1 MDDISLPML
10 FALLGLLLTLS
21 AFFSG
26 SETGLMTL
34 NRYRL
39 RHMAKAG
46 HRGARLA
53 ERLLARP
60 DRLIGTI
67 LVGNNIVNA
76 MAVMVATVI
85 SLRVYEEFGVSEE
98 LALSAGTTAITLLI
112 LVFGEVTPKTLAA
125 IHPDRVG
132 LPAGFVYWVI
142 RWPLLPLVLLVNL
155 FSNGLLRLFGVSPE
169 EAAQHSLSTE
179 ELRSVVAEAGA
190 MIPQRHQRMLLSL
203 LDLEK
208 ATVEDIMVPRNE
220 IVGVDLTDPP
230 DRIKAQLVGSQHTRL
245 PLYNGSI
252 DDVRGIIHLRNALK
266 SLSADVFDPQDLLAN
281 AREPYYIPEGT
292 PLNQQ
297 LLNFQN
303 QKRRIG
309 FVVDEYGDIQG
320 LVTLADIL
328 EEVVGEFTSDPAA
341 RAKNVSMEADGSYLV
356 NGSITIRT
364 LNRTLGWKLPT
375 AGPRTVNGLVLEQL
389 EDIPKPGK
397 QVRVRDYVIEIT
409 ETQANVVRTARIR
422 PPALPAKTA
431 EATA

>member
-1 MDDISLPML
+1 MDDTPISVLCI
-10 FALLGLLLTLS
+10 LLGVLLFLS

-67 LVGNNIVNA
+67 LVGNNVVNILA
-76 MAVMVATVI
+76 ATVATVI
-85 SLRVYEEFGVSEE
+85 SLRVHEAYGLSEE
-98 LALSAGTTAITLLI
+98 LALALGSTALTI
-112 LVFGEVTPKTLAA
+112 LVLIFGEVTPKTLAA
-125 IHPDRVG
+125 IHPERVG
-132 LPAGFVYWVI
+132 LPAAYVYWVL
-142 RWPLLPLVLLVNL
+142 RWLLLPFVLLVTL
-155 FSNGLLRLFGVSPE
+155 FSNAILRLLGVSPE
-169 EAAQHSLSTE
+169 DAAQHNLSTE

-220 IVGVDLTDPP
+220 IIGIDITDPP
-230 DRIKAQLVGSQHTRL
+230 DRIHAQLVNSQHTRL
-245 PLYNGSI
+245 PLYSGSI
-252 DDVRGIIHLRNALK
+252 DDLRGIIHLRNSLKLMREEPFDVAALVR
-266 SLSADVFDPQDLLAN
+266 S
-281 AREPYYIPEGT
+281 AREPYFIPEGT

-328 EEVVGEFTSDPAA
+328 EEVVGEFTSDPAT
-341 RAKNVSMEADGSYLV
+341 RVKNVSMESDGSYLV
-356 NGSITIRT
+356 NGGITIRT

-375 AGPRTVNGLVLEQL
+375 AGPRTINGLVLEQL
-389 EDIPKPGK
+389 EEIPKPGK
-397 QVRVRDYVIEIT
+397 QVRVRDYLIEIT
-409 ETQANVVRTARIR
+409 ETQANAVRTARIR
-422 PPALPAKTA
+422 PPTLKESA
-431 EATA
+431 EAA

>member
-1 MDDISLPML
+1 MEDISLTAL
-10 FALLGLLLTLS
+10 CILLGVLLLLS

-53 ERLLARP
+53 EQLLARP

-67 LVGNNIVNA
+67 LVGNNIVNS
-76 MAVMVATVI
+76 MAVTVATVI
-85 SLRVYEEFGVSEE
+85 SLRVYEQFGISDE
-98 LALSAGTTAITLLI
+98 LALSIGTTAVTLLI
-112 LVFGEVTPKTLAA
+112 LIFGEVTPKTLAA
-125 IHPDRVG
+125 IHPERVG
-132 LPAGFVYWVI
+132 LPAAYVYWVL
-142 RWPLLPLVLLVNL
+142 RWLLYPFVLLVTL
-155 FSNGLLRLFGVSPE
+155 FSNGLLRLLGVSPE

-190 MIPQRHQRMLLSL
+190 LIPQRHQKMLLSL

-208 ATVEDIMVPRNE
+208 ASVEDIMVPRNE
-220 IVGVDLTDPP
+220 IVGVDVTAPP
-230 DRIKAQLVGSQHTRL
+230 EEIKAQLLGSEHTRL
-245 PLYNGSI
+245 PLYVGSI
-252 DDVRGIIHLRNALK
+252 DDLKGIIHLRNAQK
-266 SLSADVFDPQDLLAN
+266 VIATDPFDVAELLRGS
-281 AREPYYIPEGT
+281 REPYFIPAGT

-328 EEVVGEFTSDPAA
+328 EEIVGEFTSDPAS
-341 RAKNVSMEADGSYLV
+341 RVKNVSMEADGSYVV
-356 NGSITIRT
+356 NGGVTIRT
-364 LNRTLGWKLPT
+364 LNRTLGWRLPT
-375 AGPRTVNGLVLEQL
+375 AGPRTINGLVLEQL

-397 QVRVRDYVIEIT
+397 QVRVRDYLIEIT

-422 PPALPAKTA
+422 PPAPKPAEVA
-431 EATA
+431 A

>member
-1 MDDISLPML
+1 LEDIPLSALWV
-10 FALLGLLLTLS
+10 LLGVLLLLS

-53 ERLLARP
+53 EQLLARP

-67 LVGNNIVNA
+67 LVGNNIINS
-76 MAVMVATVI
+76 MAVTVATVI
-85 SLRVYEEFGVSEE
+85 SLRVYDQFGISDE
-98 LALSAGTTAITLLI
+98 LALSIGTTAVTLLI
-112 LVFGEVTPKTLAA
+112 LIFGEVTPKTLAA
-125 IHPDRVG
+125 IHPERVG
-132 LPAGFVYWVI
+132 LTAAYVYWVL
-142 RWPLLPLVLLVNL
+142 RWLLYPFVLLVTM
-155 FSNGLLRLFGVSPE
+155 FSNALLRLMGVSPE
-169 EAAQHSLSTE
+169 QAAQHSLSTE

-190 MIPQRHQRMLLSL
+190 MIPQRHQKMLLSL

-208 ATVEDIMVPRNE
+208 ASVEDIMVPRNE

-230 DRIKAQLVGSQHTRL
+230 DRIKAQLIASQHTRL

-252 DDVRGIIHLRNALK
+252 DDLRGIIHLRNSMKVLA
-266 SLSADVFDPQDLLAN
+266 SEAFDAQELLAS

-341 RAKNVSMEADGSYLV
+341 RVKNVSMETDGSYVV
-356 NGSITIRT
+356 NGGVTIRT

-375 AGPRTVNGLVLEQL
+375 AGPRTINGLVLEQL

-397 QVRVRDYVIEIT
+397 QVRVRDYLIEIT
-409 ETQANVVRTARIR
+409 ETQANAVRTARIR
-422 PPALPAKTA
+422 PPSAAKPAEVA
-431 EATA
+431 A

>member
-1 MDDISLPML
+1 LEDLPL
-10 FALLGLLLTLS
+10 YAWLAILAVLVALS
-21 AFFSG
+21 AFFAG
-26 SETGLMTL
+26 SETALMAL

-46 HRGARLA
+46 HRGAQIA
-53 ERLLARP
+53 EKLLARP
-60 DRLIGTI
+60 DRLIGMI
-67 LVGNNIVNA
+67 LLGNI
-76 MAVMVATVI
+76 AVH
-85 SLRVYEEFGVSEE
+85 
-98 LALSAGTTAITLLI
+98 SASAAITTFLTLK
-112 LVFGEVTPKTLAA
+112 LFGEVWISAAIGVLTLFILIFGEIAPKTLSALY
-125 IHPDRVG
+125 PDRVA
-132 LPAGFVYWVI
+132 LASSYVYVWLQWIAYPFVWV
-142 RWPLLPLVLLVNL
+142 VNL
-155 FSNGLLRLFGVSPE
+155 LSNGLLRLFGVSPE

-190 MIPQRHQRMLLSL
+190 LIPQRHQRMLLSL

-230 DRIKAQLVGSQHTRL
+230 DRIKAQLIGSQHTRL

-252 DDVRGIIHLRNALK
+252 DDLRGIIHVRNALK
-266 SLSADVFDPQDLLAN
+266 VIAAETFDAQELLAN

-309 FVVDEYGDIQG
+309 FVVDEDGDIQG

-341 RAKNVSMEADGSYLV
+341 RVKNVSMESDGSYLV
-356 NGSITIRT
+356 NGGITIRT

-375 AGPRTVNGLVLEQL
+375 AGPRTINGLVLEQL

-397 QVRVRDYVIEIT
+397 QVRVRDYLIEIT

-422 PPALPAKTA
+422 PPTPAKPA
-431 EATA
+431 EAAA

>member
-1 MDDISLPML
+1 MEDIPLSALCV
-10 FALLGLLLTLS
+10 LLGVLLLLS

-53 ERLLARP
+53 EQLLARP

-67 LVGNNIVNA
+67 LVGNNVINILA
-76 MAVMVATVI
+76 ATVATVI
-85 SLRVYEEFGVSEE
+85 SLRVYEQFGISQE
-98 LALSAGTTAITLLI
+98 LALSLGTAALTFLI

-125 IHPDRVG
+125 LHPERVG
-132 LPAGFVYWVI
+132 IPAAYVYWVL
-142 RWPLLPLVLLVNL
+142 RWLLLPFVVLVTL
-155 FSNGLLRLFGVSPE
+155 FSNALLRLLGVSPE
-169 EAAQHSLSTE
+169 EAAQHNLSTE

-190 MIPQRHQRMLLSL
+190 MIPQRHQKMLLSL

-220 IVGVDLTDPP
+220 IVGVDVTGVPEE
-230 DRIKAQLVGSQHTRL
+230 IKAQLLASEHTRL

-252 DDVRGIIHLRNALK
+252 DELKGIIHLRNAQRIIAGDPL
-266 SLSADVFDPQDLLAN
+266 DVQELVRSS
-281 AREPYYIPEGT
+281 REPYFIPAGT

-341 RAKNVSMEADGSYLV
+341 RIKNVSMEADGSYVV
-356 NGSITIRT
+356 NGGVTLRT

-375 AGPRTVNGLVLEQL
+375 AGARTVNGLVLEQL

-422 PPALPAKTA
+422 PPAPKPAEVA
-431 EATA
+431 A

>member
-1 MDDISLPML
+1 MDDTPISVLCI
-10 FALLGLLLTLS
+10 LLGVLLFLS

-67 LVGNNIVNA
+67 LVGNNVVNILA
-76 MAVMVATVI
+76 ATVATVI
-85 SLRVYEEFGVSEE
+85 SLRVHEAYGLSEE
-98 LALSAGTTAITLLI
+98 LALALGSTGLTILI
-112 LVFGEVTPKTLAA
+112 LIFGEVTPKTLAA
-125 IHPDRVG
+125 IHPERVG
-132 LPAGFVYWVI
+132 LPAAYVYWVL
-142 RWPLLPLVLLVNL
+142 RWLLLPFVLLVTL
-155 FSNGLLRLFGVSPE
+155 FSNAILRLLGVSPE
-169 EAAQHSLSTE
+169 DAAQHNLSTE

-220 IVGVDLTDPP
+220 IIGIDITDPP
-230 DRIKAQLVGSQHTRL
+230 DRIHAQLVNSQHTRL
-245 PLYNGSI
+245 PLYSGSI
-252 DDVRGIIHLRNALK
+252 DDLRGIIHLRNSLKLMREEPFDVPALVR
-266 SLSADVFDPQDLLAN
+266 S
-281 AREPYYIPEGT
+281 AREPYFIPEGT

-328 EEVVGEFTSDPAA
+328 EEVVGEFTSDPAT
-341 RAKNVSMEADGSYLV
+341 RVKNVSMESDGSYIV
-356 NGSITIRT
+356 NGGITIRT

-375 AGPRTVNGLVLEQL
+375 AGPRTINGLVLEQL
-389 EDIPKPGK
+389 EEIPKPGK
-397 QVRVRDYVIEIT
+397 QVRVRDYLIEIT
-409 ETQANVVRTARIR
+409 ETQANAVRTARIR
-422 PPALPAKTA
+422 PPTLKESA
-431 EATA
+431 EAA

>member
-1 MDDISLPML
+1 MDEIPLS
-10 FALLGLLLTLS
+10 ALCILLAVLLMLS

-53 ERLLARP
+53 EKLLARP

-67 LVGNNIVNA
+67 LVGNNIVNVLA
-76 MAVMVATVI
+76 ATVATMI
-85 SLRVYEEFGVSEE
+85 SLRAHAAYGISQE
-98 LALSAGTTAITLLI
+98 LALAVGTTGLTILI
-112 LVFGEVTPKTLAA
+112 LIFGEVTPKTLAA

-132 LPAGFVYWVI
+132 LPSAYVYSVLRWV
-142 RWPLLPLVLLVNL
+142 LLPFVLLVNL
-155 FSNGLLRLFGVSPE
+155 FSNAILRMLGVSPE
-169 EAAQHSLSTE
+169 DAAQHSLSTE

-220 IVGVDLTDPP
+220 IVGIDITDPG
-230 DRIKAQLVGSQHTRL
+230 DRIKAQLVNSQHTRL

-252 DDVRGIIHLRNALK
+252 DDLRGIIHLRNALK
-266 SLSADVFDPQDLLAN
+266 TLQETPFEPQSLLQN
-281 AREPYYIPEGT
+281 AREPYFIPEGT

-320 LVTLADIL
+320 LVTMADIL

-341 RAKNVSMEADGSYLV
+341 RIKNVSMESDGSYVV
-356 NGSITIRT
+356 NGGITIRT

-375 AGPRTVNGLVLEQL
+375 AGPRTINGLVLEQL

-397 QVRVRDYVIEIT
+397 QVKVRDYLIEIT
-409 ETQANVVRTARIR
+409 ETQANAVRTARIR
-422 PPALPAKTA
+422 PPVPQKEA
-431 EATA
+431 EAAA

>member
-1 MDDISLPML
+1 LDDISLPVL
-10 FALLGLLLTLS
+10 FAMLGLLLLLS

-46 HRGARLA
+46 HPGARLA

-67 LVGNNIVNA
+67 LVGNNVVNA
-76 MAVMVATVI
+76 MAVTVATVI
-85 SLRVYEEFGVSEE
+85 SLRIYEEFGISEE
-98 LALSAGTTAITLLI
+98 LALSIGTTAVTLLI

-125 IHPDRVG
+125 IHPERVG
-132 LPAGFVYWVI
+132 LPAAFVYWVI
-142 RWPLLPLVLLVNL
+142 RWPLLPFVVLVNL
-155 FSNGLLRLFGVSPE
+155 FSNGLLRILGVSPE
-169 EAAQHSLSTE
+169 EAAQHSLSVE

-190 MIPQRHQRMLLSL
+190 LIPQRHQKMLLSL

-230 DRIKAQLVGSQHTRL
+230 ERIKAQLIGSQHTRL
-245 PLYNGSI
+245 PLYIGSI
-252 DDVRGIIHLRNALK
+252 DDLKGIIHLRNSMK
-266 SLSADVFDPQDLLAN
+266 VISAEPFDAQELLAN

-341 RAKNVSMEADGSYLV
+341 RIKNVSMEPDGSYLV
-356 NGSITIRT
+356 NGGITIRS

-409 ETQANVVRTARIR
+409 ETQANAVRTARIR
-422 PPALPAKTA
+422 PPAAPKPA
-431 EATA
+431 EAA

>member
-1 MDDISLPML
+1 MDDIPISVLCI
-10 FALLGLLLTLS
+10 LLGVLLCLS

-53 ERLLARP
+53 EKLLSRP

-67 LVGNNIVNA
+67 LVGNNIVNILA
-76 MAVMVATVI
+76 ATVATIIALRIYQDFGI
-85 SLRVYEEFGVSEE
+85 SQE
-98 LALSAGTTAITLLI
+98 LALSIAPAVLTFLVLI
-112 LVFGEVTPKTLAA
+112 FGEVTPKTLAA
-125 IHPDRVG
+125 IHPERVG
-132 LPAGFVYWVI
+132 LPAAYVYWVL
-142 RWPLLPLVLLVNL
+142 RWVLLPFVLLVNL
-155 FSNGLLRLFGVSPE
+155 FSNALLRVLGVSPE
-169 EAAQHSLSTE
+169 DAAQHSLSTE

-220 IVGVDLTDPP
+220 IVGIDITDPP
-230 DRIKAQLVGSQHTRL
+230 DRIHAQLVNSQHTRL
-245 PLYNGSI
+245 PLYSGSI
-252 DDVRGIIHLRNALK
+252 DDLRGIIHLRNALK
-266 SLSADVFDPQDLLAN
+266 LMKEEPFDVPALVRS
-281 AREPYYIPEGT
+281 AREPYFIPEGT

-328 EEVVGEFTSDPAA
+328 EEVVGEFTSDPAT
-341 RAKNVSMEADGSYLV
+341 RVKNVSMEADGSYLV
-356 NGSITIRT
+356 NGGITIRT

-389 EDIPKPGK
+389 EEIPKPGK
-397 QVRVRDYVIEIT
+397 QVKIRDYLIEIT
-409 ETQANVVRTARIR
+409 ETQANAVRTARIR
-422 PPALPAKTA
+422 PPLLKESA
-431 EATA
+431 EAA

>member
-1 MDDISLPML
+1 ML
-10 FALLGLLLTLS
+10 FALLGLLLMLS

-34 NRYRL
+34 NRYRV

-53 ERLLARP
+53 ELLLARP

-67 LVGNNIVNA
+67 LVGNNIVNILA
-76 MAVMVATVI
+76 ATVATVI
-85 SLRVYEEFGVSEE
+85 SLRVYESFGISQE
-98 LALSAGTTAITLLI
+98 LALSLGTAALTFLI
-112 LVFGEVTPKTLAA
+112 LIFGEVTPKTMAA
-125 IHPDRVG
+125 LHPERVG
-132 LPAGFVYWVI
+132 LPAAYVYWVL
-142 RWPLLPLVLLVNL
+142 RWVLFPFVVLVNL
-155 FSNGLLRLFGVSPE
+155 FSNGLLRLLGVSPE

-208 ATVEDIMVPRNE
+208 ASVEDIMVPRNE
-220 IVGVDLTDPP
+220 IVGVDLADPP
-230 DRIKAQLVGSQHTRL
+230 DEIKAQLLGSEHTRL
-245 PLYNGSI
+245 PLYTGSI
-252 DDVRGIIHLRNALK
+252 DDLKGIIHLRNAQK
-266 SLSADVFDPQDLLAN
+266 IIAADPFDVAELLRTS
-281 AREPYYIPEGT
+281 REPYFIPAGT

-341 RAKNVSMEADGSYLV
+341 HIKNVSMEADGSYVV
-356 NGSITIRT
+356 NGGVTIRT

-375 AGPRTVNGLVLEQL
+375 AGPRTINGLVLEQL

-397 QVRVRDYVIEIT
+397 QVRVRDYLIEIT
-409 ETQANVVRTARIR
+409 ETQANAVRTARIR
-422 PPALPAKTA
+422 PPVSRKPA
-431 EATA
+431 EAAA

>member
-1 MDDISLPML
+1 LEDLPTL
-10 FALLGLLLTLS
+10 LECGILALLILLS
-21 AFFSG
+21 AFFAG
-26 SETGLMTL
+26 TETALMAL

-46 HRGARLA
+46 HRGARFT
-53 ERLLARP
+53 EKLLSRP
-60 DRLIGTI
+60 DRLIGMILIGNLAAIEGATI
-67 LVGNNIVNA
+67 LTTLI
-76 MAVMVATVI
+76 TER
-85 SLRVYEEFGVSEE
+85 LFGQAWIAAGAGA
-98 LALSAGTTAITLLI
+98 LALVLLI
-112 LVFGEVTPKTLAA
+112 FGEVAPKTLGAL
-125 IHPDRVG
+125 HPERVA
-132 LPAGFVYWVI
+132 LPASYVYMGL
-142 RWPLLPLVLLVNL
+142 RWLATPLVWLVTVL
-155 FSNGLLRLFGVSPE
+155 SNGLLRLCGVSPD

-179 ELRSVVAEAGA
+179 ELRTVVAEAGA
-190 MIPQRHQRMLLSL
+190 LIPQRHQKMLLSL

-230 DRIKAQLVGSQHTRL
+230 ERIKAQLVGSQHTRL

-252 DDVRGIIHLRNALK
+252 DDLKGIIHLRSALK
-266 SLSADVFDPQDLLAN
+266 AIAADMFDAQELLAS

-341 RAKNVSMEADGSYLV
+341 RVKNVSMESDGSYLV
-356 NGSITIRT
+356 NGGITLRA

-389 EDIPKPGK
+389 EEIPKPGK
-397 QVRVRDYVIEIT
+397 QVRVRDYLIEIT
-409 ETQANVVRTARIR
+409 ETHANVVRTARIR
-422 PPALPAKTA
+422 PPPVAKPA
-431 EATA
+431 EAAA

>member
-1 MDDISLPML
+1 LEDIPLSALCV
-10 FALLGLLLTLS
+10 LLGVLLLLS

-53 ERLLARP
+53 EQLLARP

-67 LVGNNIVNA
+67 LVGNNVINILA
-76 MAVMVATVI
+76 ATVATVI
-85 SLRVYEEFGVSEE
+85 SLRVYEQFGISQE
-98 LALSAGTTAITLLI
+98 LALSLGTAALTFLI

-125 IHPDRVG
+125 LHPERVG
-132 LPAGFVYWVI
+132 IPAAYVYWVL
-142 RWPLLPLVLLVNL
+142 RWLLLPFVVLVTL
-155 FSNGLLRLFGVSPE
+155 FSNALLRLLGVSPE
-169 EAAQHSLSTE
+169 EAAQHNLSTE

-190 MIPQRHQRMLLSL
+190 MIPQRHQKMLLSL

-220 IVGVDLTDPP
+220 IVGVDVTGVPEE
-230 DRIKAQLVGSQHTRL
+230 IKAQLLASEHTRL

-252 DDVRGIIHLRNALK
+252 DELKGIIHLRNAQRIIAGDPL
-266 SLSADVFDPQDLLAN
+266 DVQELVRSS
-281 AREPYYIPEGT
+281 REPYFIPAGT

-341 RAKNVSMEADGSYLV
+341 RIKNVSMEADGSYVV
-356 NGSITIRT
+356 NGGVTLRT

-375 AGPRTVNGLVLEQL
+375 AGARTVNGLVLEQL

-422 PPALPAKTA
+422 PPAPKPAEVA
-431 EATA
+431 A

>member
-1 MDDISLPML
+1 LDDIPLSILWI
-10 FALLGLLLTLS
+10 LLGVLILLS

-39 RHMAKAG
+39 RHMSKAG

-53 ERLLARP
+53 ERLLERP

-67 LVGNNIVNA
+67 LVGNNIANILA
-76 MAVMVATVI
+76 ATVVTVI
-85 SLRVYEEFGVSEE
+85 ALRVYEDFGISQE
-98 LALSAGTTAITLLI
+98 LALSVGTAGLTFLI
-112 LVFGEVTPKTLAA
+112 LIFGEVTPKTLAA
-125 IHPDRVG
+125 IHPERVG
-132 LPAGFVYWVI
+132 LPAAYVYWVL
-142 RWPLLPLVLLVNL
+142 RWLLLPFVMLVNF
-155 FSNGLLRLFGVSPE
+155 FSNGLLRLMGVSPE
-169 EAAQHSLSTE
+169 EAAQHSLSSE

-190 MIPQRHQRMLLSL
+190 MIPQRHQKMLLSL

-208 ATVEDIMVPRNE
+208 ASVEDIMVPRNE
-220 IVGVDLTDPP
+220 IVGVDLGDPP
-230 DRIKAQLVGSQHTRL
+230 DQIKAQLLGSEHTRL

-252 DDVRGIIHLRNALK
+252 DDLRGIIHLRNAQK
-266 SLSADVFDPQDLLAN
+266 IIAADPFDVPELVRSS
-281 AREPYYIPEGT
+281 REPYFIPAGT

-341 RAKNVSMEADGSYLV
+341 RVKNVSMEADGSYVV
-356 NGSITIRT
+356 NGGVTIRT

-375 AGPRTVNGLVLEQL
+375 AGPRTINGLVLEQL

-397 QVRVRDYVIEIT
+397 QVRVRDYLIEIT
-409 ETQANVVRTARIR
+409 ETQANAVRTARIR
-422 PPALPAKTA
+422 PPAAAKPT
-431 EATA
+431 EAAA

>member
-1 MDDISLPML
+1 LEDIPLSALWV
-10 FALLGLLLTLS
+10 LLGVLLLLS

-53 ERLLARP
+53 EQLLARP

-67 LVGNNIVNA
+67 LVGNNIINS
-76 MAVMVATVI
+76 MAVTVATVI
-85 SLRVYEEFGVSEE
+85 SLRVYDQFGISDE
-98 LALSAGTTAITLLI
+98 LALSIGTTAVTLLI
-112 LVFGEVTPKTLAA
+112 LIFGEVTPKTLAA
-125 IHPDRVG
+125 IHPERVG
-132 LPAGFVYWVI
+132 LPAAYVYWVL
-142 RWPLLPLVLLVNL
+142 RWLLYPFVLLVTM
-155 FSNGLLRLFGVSPE
+155 FSNALLRLMGVSPE
-169 EAAQHSLSTE
+169 QAAQHSLSTE

-190 MIPQRHQRMLLSL
+190 MIPQRHQKMLLSL

-208 ATVEDIMVPRNE
+208 ASVEDIMVPRNE
-220 IVGVDLTDPP
+220 IVGVDVTDPP
-230 DRIKAQLVGSQHTRL
+230 DQIKAQLLGSEHTRL

-252 DDVRGIIHLRNALK
+252 DDLRGIIHLRNAQKILA
-266 SLSADVFDPQDLLAN
+266 ADPFDVTELVRSS
-281 AREPYYIPEGT
+281 REPYFIPAGT

-341 RAKNVSMEADGSYLV
+341 RVKNVSMETDGSYVV
-356 NGSITIRT
+356 NGGVTIRT

-375 AGPRTVNGLVLEQL
+375 AGPRTINGLVLEQL

-397 QVRVRDYVIEIT
+397 QVRVRDYLIEIT
-409 ETQANVVRTARIR
+409 ETQANAVRTARIR
-422 PPALPAKTA
+422 PPAAPKPA
-431 EATA
+431 EAAA

>member
-1 MDDISLPML
+1 V
-10 FALLGLLLTLS
+10 
-21 AFFSG
+21 
-26 SETGLMTL
+26 

-46 HRGARLA
+46 HRGALIA
-53 ERLLARP
+53 EKLLARP
-60 DRLIGTI
+60 DRLIGMI
-67 LVGNNIVNA
+67 LLGNI
-76 MAVMVATVI
+76 AVH
-85 SLRVYEEFGVSEE
+85 
-98 LALSAGTTAITLLI
+98 SASAAITTFLTLK
-112 LVFGEVTPKTLAA
+112 LFGEVWISAAIGVLTVFILIFGEIAPKTLSAL
-125 IHPDRVG
+125 HPERVALG
-132 LPAGFVYWVI
+132 SAYIYVWLQWIAYPFVWT
-142 RWPLLPLVLLVNL
+142 VNL
-155 FSNGLLRLFGVSPE
+155 LSNGLLRIFGVSPE

-190 MIPQRHQRMLLSL
+190 LIPQRHQKMLLSL

-252 DDVRGIIHLRNALK
+252 DDLRGIIHLRNSLK
-266 SLSADVFDPQDLLAN
+266 CISAETFDAAELLSS

-341 RAKNVSMEADGSYLV
+341 RVKNVSMESDGSYLV
-356 NGSITIRT
+356 NGGITIRT

-409 ETQANVVRTARIR
+409 ETQANAVRTARIR
-422 PPALPAKTA
+422 PPASPRPV
-431 EATA
+431 EAAA

>member
-1 MDDISLPML
+1 LVDELPL
-10 FALLGLLLTLS
+10 YAWLIILAVLIALS
-21 AFFSG
+21 AFFAG
-26 SETGLMTL
+26 TETALMAL

-39 RHMAKAG
+39 RHLAKSG
-46 HRGARLA
+46 HRGARIA
-53 ERLLARP
+53 EKLLARP
-60 DRLIGTI
+60 DRLIGMI
-67 LVGNNIVNA
+67 LLGNI
-76 MAVMVATVI
+76 AVH
-85 SLRVYEEFGVSEE
+85 
-98 LALSAGTTAITLLI
+98 SASAAITTFLTLRLLGEVWVSAAIGVLTVFI
-112 LVFGEVTPKTLAA
+112 LIFGEIAPKTLSALY
-125 IHPDRVG
+125 PDRVA
-132 LPAGFVYWVI
+132 LASSYIYVWLQWVAFPFVWAI
-142 RWPLLPLVLLVNL
+142 NLL
-155 FSNGLLRLFGVSPE
+155 SNGMLRIFGVSPE

-190 MIPQRHQRMLLSL
+190 LIPQRHQRMLLSL

-220 IVGVDLTDPP
+220 IVGVDLADPP
-230 DRIKAQLVGSQHTRL
+230 DQIKAQLLGSEHTRL

-252 DDVRGIIHLRNALK
+252 DDLRGIIHLRNAQK
-266 SLSADVFDPQDLLAN
+266 VIAGDPFDVQALLHSS
-281 AREPYYIPEGT
+281 REPYFIPAGT

-341 RAKNVSMEADGSYLV
+341 RVKNVSMEADGSYVV
-356 NGSITIRT
+356 NGGVTIRT

-375 AGPRTVNGLVLEQL
+375 AGPRTINGLVLEQL

-397 QVRVRDYVIEIT
+397 QVRVRDYLIEIT
-409 ETQANVVRTARIR
+409 ETQANAVRTARIR
-422 PPALPAKTA
+422 PPAAKPAGA
-431 EATA
+431 AA